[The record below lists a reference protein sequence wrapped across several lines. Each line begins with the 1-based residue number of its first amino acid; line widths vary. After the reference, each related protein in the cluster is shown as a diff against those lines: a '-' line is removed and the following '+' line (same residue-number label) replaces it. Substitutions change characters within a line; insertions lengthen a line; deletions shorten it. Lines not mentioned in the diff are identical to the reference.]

1 MGSSA
6 DATRTTSSGPKF
18 DNPPVVETALGI
30 QFVELPGFSTTHFG
44 LFHEEIRDRYAVA
57 VDQPRLDPII
67 ETFPKAV
74 RTPHFNIR
82 TALRPERVWF
92 KDSPDGSRLV
102 QLQPDR
108 FGFNWRKA
116 DEEAQYPSYSVN
128 SQLCVDEFRV
138 FTAFCERQGWAVK
151 PDLSEVVYVNQIW
164 PRKGESVIDLFATV
178 FTGIGW
184 GTSDD
189 WLPSPEIVTLNR
201 VFEIPE
207 QRGRLYAEAGLA
219 IDKEKGPF
227 INLRMIGRVLHTSG
241 NPSDIEDTLQLAH
254 DWVVNGFVSLTD
266 STIRQERWGQML

>member
-1 MGSSA
+1 MGSSP
-6 DATRTTSSGPKF
+6 DAAQTRSGPKF

-30 QFVELPGFSTTHFG
+30 QFPELPEFRSTHFG
-44 LFHEEIRDRYAVA
+44 LFHQDIHDRYPV
-57 VDQPRLDPII
+57 VEDQPRLDPII

-74 RTPHFNIR
+74 RTPRFSVR
-82 TALRPERVWF
+82 TAPRPERMWF
-92 KDSPDGSRLV
+92 KESPNGSRLV

-116 DEEAQYPSYSVN
+116 DEEAQYPNYSVN
-128 SQLCVDEFRV
+128 SQLCLDEFRV
-138 FTAFCERQGWAVK
+138 FTDFCEQRSWAVQ
-151 PDLSEVVYVNQIW
+151 PDLCEVVYVNQIW
-164 PRKGESVIDLFATV
+164 PRQGELVIDLFATV

-189 WLPSPEIVTLNR
+189 WLPSPELVTLNR

-219 IDKEKGPF
+219 IDKDNRPF
-227 INLRMIGRVLHTSG
+227 INLRMIGRALHTSG
-241 NPSDIEDTLQLAH
+241 NPSDIEDSLQLAH

-266 STIRQERWGQML
+266 STIRQERWGQRL

>member
-1 MGSSA
+1 MGSSP
-6 DATRTTSSGPKF
+6 DAAQTRSGPKF

-30 QFVELPGFSTTHFG
+30 QFVELPGFNTTHFG
-44 LFHEEIRDRYAVA
+44 LFHEEICDRYAVA
-57 VDQPRLDPII
+57 VDQPRLDRII

-74 RTPHFNIR
+74 RTPHFKLR
-82 TALRPERVWF
+82 TAPRPERVWF

-108 FGFNWRKA
+108 FGFNWRKP
-116 DEEAQYPSYSVN
+116 DEETQYPSYSVN
-128 SQLCVDEFRV
+128 SQLCLAEFRV
-138 FTAFCERQGWAVK
+138 FTEFCERQGWPVK
-151 PDLSEVVYVNQIW
+151 PDLCEVVYVNQIW
-164 PRKGESVIDLFATV
+164 PVQGESVIDLFANI

-189 WLPSPEIVTLNR
+189 WLPSPEVVTLNR

-219 IDKEKGPF
+219 IDKDEGPF
-227 INLRMIGRVLHTSG
+227 INLRMLGRALHTSG
-241 NPSDIEDTLQLAH
+241 NPSDIEDTLRLAH

-266 STIRQERWGQML
+266 RTTRQERWGQRI

>member
-1 MGSSA
+1 MGSSP
-6 DATRTTSSGPKF
+6 DAAQTRSGPKF

-30 QFVELPGFSTTHFG
+30 QFVELPGFNTTHFG
-44 LFHEEIRDRYAVA
+44 LFHEEICDRYAVA
-57 VDQPRLDPII
+57 VDQPRLDRII

-74 RTPHFNIR
+74 RTPHFKLR
-82 TALRPERVWF
+82 TAPRPERVWF

-116 DEEAQYPSYSVN
+116 DEESQYPSYSLN

-138 FTAFCERQGWAVK
+138 FTAFCERQGWPVK
-151 PDLSEVVYVNQIW
+151 PDLCEVVYVNQIR

-184 GTSDD
+184 GTSDN
-189 WLPSPEIVTLNR
+189 WLPSPEVVTLNR

-219 IDKEKGPF
+219 IDKDEGPF
-227 INLRMIGRVLHTSG
+227 INLRMLGRALHTSG
-241 NPSDIEDTLQLAH
+241 NPSDIEDTLRLAH

-266 STIRQERWGQML
+266 RTIRQERWGQRI